1 MKTALKFGL
10 IALATTVSL
19 PAIAFTH
26 EGMTPAVLAYGMAA
40 VYAEDCGSFTP
51 EVAAAADAAME
62 KLKTNYGVAGYYTDR
77 PSWIINLRV
86 GEAIQE
92 IRTSIAVRG
101 LTSDQFCEQFPITW
115 KKNDETLKGNT
126 LPWPHPEG
134 FKERA

>member
-19 PAIAFTH
+19 PAMAFTH
-26 EGMTPAVLAYGMAA
+26 EGMTPAVLAYSMAA

-62 KLKTNYGVAGYYTDR
+62 RLKANYGVAGTER

-86 GEAIQE
+86 REAIQE
-92 IRTSIAVRG
+92 IRTNIAVRG
-101 LTSDQFCEQFPITW
+101 LTSNQFCEQFPVTW
-115 KKNDETLKGNT
+115 KKNNETLKGNT
-126 LPWPHPEG
+126 LPWPHPEAS
-134 FKERA
+134 K